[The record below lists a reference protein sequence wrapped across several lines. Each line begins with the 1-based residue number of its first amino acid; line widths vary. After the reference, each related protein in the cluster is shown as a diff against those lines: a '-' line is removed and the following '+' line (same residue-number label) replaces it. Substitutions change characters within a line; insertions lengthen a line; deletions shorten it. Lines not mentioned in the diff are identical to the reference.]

1 MIPWYQKILS
11 IYNGTMVPC
20 LMTKLR
26 DAGYEKIIEEI
37 LAIDAVVRYVG
48 VVDNR
53 GSLVYSKLKEGK
65 KSLKTQK
72 EEEVFAADLSVMKL
86 MQELFNDSLG
96 RVTLVHTVRE
106 KLHQLVYYI
115 DSFMIYVTCERNID
129 NHTATE
135 ISDKI
140 ESILKNTLKIW
151 T

>member
-1 MIPWYQKILS
+1 M
-11 IYNGTMVPC
+11 
-20 LMTKLR
+20 
-26 DAGYEKIIEEI
+26 DFEKIVEEI
-37 LAIDAVVRYVG
+37 LAVNDAVRYVG

-53 GSLVYSKLKEGK
+53 GKLNYSKLKEGK
-65 KSLKTQK
+65 KSLKTPK

-96 RVTLVHTVRE
+96 RVTLVHTIRE
-106 KLHQLVYYI
+106 KLHQKVYYT
-115 DSFMIYVTCERNID
+115 DGYMIYVTCERNID
-129 NHTATE
+129 NHTAIE